1 MPWANTNAIAQDE
14 FPGSIEITDEQYIDA
29 INAMIEGRGVSIE
42 NGFEIVDIPE
52 PAEPEPEAPTVADYA
67 RAAQAFVD
75 KRAQEKGYNDAVTLA
90 SYVGSTIPEWAAEAQ
105 AFVAWRDSVWVYAN
119 TQLAAVSAGER
130 EQPTV
135 QEFIRELPTPEGFVW
150 GDEE

>member
-1 MPWANTNAIAQDE
+1 MPWANTNAVSQDE
-14 FPGSIEITDEQYIDA
+14 LPGAVEITDEQYLAA
-29 INAMIEGRGVSIE
+29 IEALCEGRGVSIE
-42 NGFEIVDIPE
+42 NGFEIVEAP
-52 PAEPEPEAPTVADYA
+52 PPVEPEPEEPTLADYT
-67 RAAQAFVD
+67 RAAQAVVD

-119 TQLAAVSAGER
+119 AQLALVQAGER

-135 QEFIRELPTPEGFVW
+135 QEFIRELPLPEGFSW